1 MTFMNDRG
9 QREADEFAERMQ
21 RELEAARS
29 PESRDEMSD
38 DPAARAWAYYLALAI
53 QKQHELPVVKP
64 MRDTWSDI
72 DTGFHPKHTFGRK

>member
-21 RELEAARS
+21 RELEAGRS
-29 PESRDEMSD
+29 AESRD
-38 DPAARAWAYYLALAI
+38 
-53 QKQHELPVVKP
+53 HEPVVKP
-64 MRDTWSDI
+64 MRDTWSDM